1 MLQNERSAEIREEID
16 SLRIAFSD
24 LIHELTDS
32 RVHTKFPLD
41 VEVIF
46 TIPDGYPT
54 VSPLEHKIRVPVF
67 LSNVQR
73 KIEDRLNQNYELL
86 IGLPLLAVCISDV
99 ETIVRDTADELKGF
113 KKQADV
119 SPSDNNNAKTISKK
133 ISKPK
138 IFNWKSGSSIED
150 RKSVFQAHIV
160 EVKTKEEA
168 IAALSEL
175 KENTKIARA
184 THNIYA
190 YVVLKSNAVV
200 SDCED
205 DGEHHAGAKLL
216 QLLRRMKCENQLVV
230 VTRWYGGIHL
240 SNDRFR
246 HILNVARELII
257 EHRSTETSA
266 SKS

>member
-1 MLQNERSAEIREEID
+1 MFQNERSAKINEEID
-16 SLRIAFSD
+16 SIRLAFSD
-24 LIHELTDS
+24 LIYELTDS
-32 RVHTKFPLD
+32 RVHAKFSLD

-54 VSPLEHKIRVPVF
+54 VSPLQHKIHVPVF

-99 ETIVRDTADELKGF
+99 ETIVRDTANDLKEF
-113 KKQADV
+113 KKQTNA
-119 SPSDNNNAKTISKK
+119 SPRDQNNPKTVAKK
-133 ISKPK
+133 IDKPK
-138 IFNWKSGSSIED
+138 IFNWKSGPSIED

-160 EVKTKEEA
+160 KVKTKEEA
-168 IAALSEL
+168 VAALGEL
-175 KENTKIARA
+175 QENTKIARA

-190 YVVLKSNAVV
+190 YVVLKSNVV
-200 SDCED
+200 ISDCED

-216 QLLRRMKCENQLVV
+216 QLIRRMKCENLLVV

-257 EHRSTETSA
+257 EERSNETSGP
-266 SKS
+266 KQ